1 MDRLTINQIDS
12 FCWEKYTSLLKEN
25 FGNLAETAAHK
36 RPEALSP
43 QYTPDL
49 PERIAGQYRAFL
61 QELWKENAPKDAPAF
76 EDIMNAKKVIEL
88 AKARYEE
95 DLVAAE
101 NEARKVSAWEKLT
114 TSNHKDVTHY
124 VGLLKDCTEDIL
136 KGLMDDFL
144 LDAEKYFPE

>member
-1 MDRLTINQIDS
+1 
-12 FCWEKYTSLLKEN
+12 
-25 FGNLAETAAHK
+25 
-36 RPEALSP
+36 
-43 QYTPDL
+43 
-49 PERIAGQYRAFL
+49 
-61 QELWKENAPKDAPAF
+61 
-76 EDIMNAKKVIEL
+76 MNAKKVIEL